1 MAERE
6 AEAVSGRKT
15 NAESQTKT
23 KKRSK
28 EVVYR
33 EQMQALGIYEEIFEP
48 EIQTLA
54 RVERE
59 LTRAEKAWSATAAP
73 GGKPS
78 FLDPHYA
85 IIQRIRA
92 EVSQHREALGLTPK
106 ALRKLTGA
114 AGVEAPEQKD
124 LITAKLDRIA
134 ERVAGYDL
142 APGESPELGLYIEG
156 EQGPELVVSRN
167 NTDGRT
173 RFGGVDQQPMGADPR
188 QDPFAGI
195 PEADEAA
202 AISDIMDRQDAAED
216 INERLA
222 KGVGPGPRGEIC
234 PAADRPWYAE
244 DYDLAA
250 AVAED
255 MG

>member
-1 MAERE
+1 M
-6 AEAVSGRKT
+6 SGRKT

-134 ERVAGYDL
+134 ERVSGYDL
-142 APGESPELGLYIEG
+142 APGSDISSAGIWIQG
-156 EQGPELVVSRN
+156 E
-167 NTDGRT
+167 DGMEKV
-173 RFGGVDQQPMGADPR
+173 GSVDPNLLA
-188 QDPFAGI
+188 DPFAGI
-195 PEADEAA
+195 PAADEAA
-202 AISDIMDRQDAAED
+202 AISDKLDQQDAAKISHGMDE
-216 INERLA
+216 
-222 KGVGPGPRGEIC
+222 
-234 PAADRPWYAE
+234 
-244 DYDLAA
+244 DLAA

>member
-1 MAERE
+1 MEERE
-6 AEAVSGRKT
+6 AEAVSETTTKAKGR
-15 NAESQTKT
+15 TK
-23 KKRSK
+23 
-28 EVVYR
+28 EQIYR

-48 EIQTLA
+48 EIKTLA

-59 LTRAEKAWSATAAP
+59 YTRAEKAWSATAAP

-85 IIQRIRA
+85 IIKRLRA
-92 EVSQHREALGLTPK
+92 EILQHREALGLTPK

-142 APGESPELGLYIEG
+142 APGGSPVAGLYIEG
-156 EQGPELVVSRN
+156 EQGPELVVPRD
-167 NTDGRT
+167 NTVHQT
-173 RFGGVDQQPMGADPR
+173 TPWGADPR

-195 PEADEAA
+195 PAADEAA
-202 AISDIMDRQDAAED
+202 AISDMMDQQEIRVAQDMYEIIQGAE
-216 INERLA
+216 
-222 KGVGPGPRGEIC
+222 
-234 PAADRPWYAE
+234 PAAKISHGMDE
-244 DYDLAA
+244 DLAA

>member
-1 MAERE
+1 MEERE
-6 AEAVSGRKT
+6 AEAVS
-15 NAESQTKT
+15 ETKT
-23 KKRSK
+23 KAKGRTK
-28 EVVYR
+28 EQIYR

-48 EIQTLA
+48 EIKTLA

-59 LTRAEKAWSATAAP
+59 YTRAEKAWSATAAP

-85 IIQRIRA
+85 IIQRLRSEIL
-92 EVSQHREALGLTPK
+92 QHREALGLTPK

-114 AGVEAPEQKD
+114 AGIEAPEQKD

-142 APGESPELGLYIEG
+142 APGGDVSSAGVWIQG
-156 EQGPELVVSRN
+156 E
-167 NTDGRT
+167 DGMERV
-173 RFGGVDQQPMGADPR
+173 GSIDPKLLA
-188 QDPFAGI
+188 DPFAGI
-195 PEADEAA
+195 PAADEAA

-216 INERLA
+216 INDRLA
-222 KGVGPGPRGEIC
+222 KGVGPGPRGAIC
-234 PAADRPWYAE
+234 PAADGPWYAE

>member
-1 MAERE
+1 M
-6 AEAVSGRKT
+6 SGRKT

-134 ERVAGYDL
+134 ERVSGYDL
-142 APGESPELGLYIEG
+142 APGSDISSADIWIEG
-156 EQGPELVVSRN
+156 E
-167 NTDGRT
+167 DGMERV
-173 RFGGVDQQPMGADPR
+173 GSVDPKLLA
-188 QDPFAGI
+188 DPFAGI
-195 PEADEAA
+195 PAAVEAA
-202 AISDIMDRQDAAED
+202 AISDKLDRQERAED

-234 PAADRPWYAE
+234 PAADGPWYAE

>member
-1 MAERE
+1 MSETKPKAK
-6 AEAVSGRKT
+6 GR
-15 NAESQTKT
+15 TK
-23 KKRSK
+23 
-28 EVVYR
+28 EQIYR
-33 EQMQALGIYEEIFEP
+33 EQMQALGIYEPIFEP
-48 EIQTLA
+48 EIKTLA

-59 LTRAEKAWSATAAP
+59 YTRAEKAWSATAAP

-85 IIQRIRA
+85 IIQRLRSEIL
-92 EVSQHREALGLTPK
+92 QHREALGLTPK

-142 APGESPELGLYIEG
+142 APGGSPVAGLYIEG
-156 EQGPELVVSRN
+156 EQGPELVVPRD
-167 NTDGRT
+167 NTVHQT
-173 RFGGVDQQPMGADPR
+173 TPWGADPR
-188 QDPFAGI
+188 QDPFVGI
-195 PEADEAA
+195 PAADEAA
-202 AISDIMDRQDAAED
+202 AISDMMDQQEIRVAQDMYEIIQGAE
-216 INERLA
+216 
-222 KGVGPGPRGEIC
+222 
-234 PAADRPWYAE
+234 PAAKISHGMDE
-244 DYDLAA
+244 DLAA

>member
-1 MAERE
+1 MEERE
-6 AEAVSGRKT
+6 AEAVSGRKAKT
-15 NAESQTKT
+15 GSQTEK
-23 KKRSK
+23 KKRTK

-59 LTRAEKAWSATAAP
+59 LTRAEKAWSATATP

-114 AGVEAPEQKD
+114 AGVEAPEQND

-134 ERVAGYDL
+134 ERVAGYDV
-142 APGESPELGLYIEG
+142 PGFAVGINPEDIRIDDENRF
-156 EQGPELVVSRN
+156 ENVVIPNKPEIRVWLEDV
-167 NTDGRT
+167 
-173 RFGGVDQQPMGADPR
+173 DPR
-188 QDPFAGI
+188 QDPFAEI

-202 AISDIMDRQDAAED
+202 AISDIMDRQEAQATRDAYEVLP
-216 INERLA
+216 EA
-222 KGVGPGPRGEIC
+222 KISHGMDE
-234 PAADRPWYAE
+234 
-244 DYDLAA
+244 DLAA

>member
-1 MAERE
+1 MSETNTKAK
-6 AEAVSGRKT
+6 GR
-15 NAESQTKT
+15 TK
-23 KKRSK
+23 
-28 EVVYR
+28 EQIYR
-33 EQMQALGIYEEIFEP
+33 EQMQELGIYEPIFEP
-48 EIQTLA
+48 EIKTLA

-59 LTRAEKAWSATAAP
+59 YTRAEKAWSATAAP

-85 IIQRIRA
+85 IIQRLRSEIL
-92 EVSQHREALGLTPK
+92 QHREALGLTPK

-142 APGESPELGLYIEG
+142 APGGSPAAGLHIEG
-156 EQGPELVVSRN
+156 EQGPELVVPRD
-167 NTDGRT
+167 NTVHQT
-173 RFGGVDQQPMGADPR
+173 TPWGADPR
-188 QDPFAGI
+188 QDPFVGI
-195 PEADEAA
+195 PAADEAA
-202 AISDIMDRQDAAED
+202 AISDMMDQQEIRVAQDMYE
-216 INERLA
+216 IIQ
-222 KGVGPGPRGEIC
+222 GEE
-234 PAADRPWYAE
+234 PASKISHGMDE
-244 DYDLAA
+244 DLAA

>member
-1 MAERE
+1 MEERE
-6 AEAVSGRKT
+6 AEAVSETTTKAKGR
-15 NAESQTKT
+15 TK
-23 KKRSK
+23 
-28 EVVYR
+28 EQIYR

-48 EIQTLA
+48 EIKTLA

-59 LTRAEKAWSATAAP
+59 YTRAEKAWSATAAP

-85 IIQRIRA
+85 IIQRLRA
-92 EVSQHREALGLTPK
+92 EILQHREALGLTPK

-142 APGESPELGLYIEG
+142 APGGSPVAGLYIEG
-156 EQGPELVVSRN
+156 EQGPELVVPRD
-167 NTDGRT
+167 NTVHQTTPWD
-173 RFGGVDQQPMGADPR
+173 ADPR

-202 AISDIMDRQDAAED
+202 AISDIMDRQDAAKISHGMDE
-216 INERLA
+216 
-222 KGVGPGPRGEIC
+222 
-234 PAADRPWYAE
+234 
-244 DYDLAA
+244 DLAA

>member
-1 MAERE
+1 MEERE
-6 AEAVSGRKT
+6 AEAVS
-15 NAESQTKT
+15 ETKT
-23 KKRSK
+23 KAKGRTK
-28 EVVYR
+28 EQIYR

-48 EIQTLA
+48 EIKTLA

-59 LTRAEKAWSATAAP
+59 YTRAEKAWSATAAP

-85 IIQRIRA
+85 IIQRLRSEIL
-92 EVSQHREALGLTPK
+92 QHREALGLTPK

-134 ERVAGYDL
+134 ERVAGYDF
-142 APGESPELGLYIEG
+142 APGGSPVAGLYIEG
-156 EQGPELVVSRN
+156 EQGTELVVPRDN
-167 NTDGRT
+167 ADGRT
-173 RFGGVDQQPMGADPR
+173 RSGAADQQAIGADPR

-195 PEADEAA
+195 PAADEAA
-202 AISDIMDRQDAAED
+202 AISDKLDQQDAAKISHGMDE
-216 INERLA
+216 
-222 KGVGPGPRGEIC
+222 
-234 PAADRPWYAE
+234 
-244 DYDLAA
+244 DLAA